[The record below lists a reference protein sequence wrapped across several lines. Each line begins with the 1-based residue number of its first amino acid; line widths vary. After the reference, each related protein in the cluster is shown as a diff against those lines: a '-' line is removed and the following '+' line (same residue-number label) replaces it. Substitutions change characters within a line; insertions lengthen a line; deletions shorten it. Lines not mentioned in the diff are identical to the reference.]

1 MLAGRVVE
9 VRDGKVLVLVKG
21 RLKEALLDYVK
32 EVEVG
37 DYVVVHYGIVLEK
50 VSREEAE
57 DVAGRCSYVGVEE
70 GNVLNIGFIV
80 PKPEDELR

>member
-9 VRDGKVLVLVKG
+9 VRNGRALVLVRG

-37 DYVVVHYGIVLEK
+37 DYVVIHYGIVLEK

-57 DVAGRCSYVGVEE
+57 DVAGRCSYAGAEAEE
-70 GNVLNIGFIV
+70 GNVLNIGFTIHRS
-80 PKPEDELR
+80 DG